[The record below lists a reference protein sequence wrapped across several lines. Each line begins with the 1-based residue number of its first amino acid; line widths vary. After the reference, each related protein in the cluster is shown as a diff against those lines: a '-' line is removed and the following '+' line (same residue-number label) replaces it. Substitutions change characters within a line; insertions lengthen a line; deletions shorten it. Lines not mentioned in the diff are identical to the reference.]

1 MAAGKLIALE
11 WDDREARVAVAMPR
25 GSDIVVEDAFA
36 IDISGAAGEEATSN
50 VAEIG
55 RRVAEALSQR
65 DLRGCDALLGL
76 GRTSIEL
83 RSLSL
88 PKGPPEEIPDMV
100 RFQALQAFTAIGDDW
115 PLDYVELGEQGDAIN
130 VLAAVL
136 APKQLE
142 QMRQVCAASELTPRC
157 LVLRPFAAA
166 SLLHRAGVL
175 KDDKSALI
183 IDMLADGADLTAVA
197 DGQVTFMR
205 TVRLPATTDEAVQAR
220 ALLGEVRRTI
230 AATQAQDG
238 AQRIERIVICG
249 SAAEHALLMQSL
261 TESLQLEVLPFDPFQ
276 VVQVSSRVSRQSL
289 TDAGRYAPLLG
300 MLTDHVAGTRHAID
314 FLNPRKRP
322 APPSTRRRNMLIA
335 AGVLAGVMVA
345 CFAMAAGLKYFDN
358 KIAGLNEQIAEL
370 NLGVDRAKVL
380 IAKADAVKDFTDI
393 DVTLLDDLYEIAE
406 RIPDADHL
414 RLDDVNFSTANLKRG
429 AVISLKG
436 HAKRPNV
443 IAETEDSL
451 RFEENTVEG
460 RIGTQDRNQTEYPWL
475 LDASVIVK
483 PDGYDRGNSTGR
495 PYRAARQADA
505 KGTDPAKTKPE
516 AANPEAAK
524 PSASEPA
531 EKSTDKNVS
540 ADAGKATDEM
550 PETTAPKSD
559 DGAPAATA
567 PAAVTPESTGP
578 AAAAPESPAPD
589 APAADGAPTV
599 PAADAASP
607 DAPPA
612 KSAAPEAAP
621 EATPESPAPE
631 SPATESPAP
640 DAPAAESPTPA
651 MPAAP
656 APATPAPATP
666 APAIPPATTPPPP
679 DPTAAPPAPTNA
691 PVETESVPP
700 ASADDA
706 GSADKTEGKARR
718 GESCE

>member
-36 IDISGAAGEEATSN
+36 IDISAAAGEDATSN

-230 AATQAQDG
+230 AATQAQEG

-335 AGVLAGVMVA
+335 AGVLASVMVA

-370 NLGVDRAKVL
+370 NQGVERAKVL

-393 DVTLLDDLYEIAE
+393 DVTLLDDLYEIAQ

-414 RLDDVNFSTANLKRG
+414 RLDDVQINTANRKRG

-436 HAKRPNV
+436 HAKHPDV
-443 IAETEDSL
+443 IADMEDSL
-451 RFEENTVEG
+451 RFEENIVESK
-460 RIGTQDRNQTEYPWL
+460 IGTQDKNQTEYQWF

-505 KGTDPAKTKPE
+505 KATDPAKTKPE
-516 AANPEAAK
+516 AAKPEAAK

-531 EKSTDKNVS
+531 EKSTDKSLS
-540 ADAGKATDEM
+540 ADPEDARDEM
-550 PETTAPKSD
+550 PETTAP
-559 DGAPAATA
+559 AAVMPESTA
-567 PAAVTPESTGP
+567 PAA
-578 AAAAPESPAPD
+578 APPDSPAPD
-589 APAADGAPTV
+589 SPTTDAAPTA

-631 SPATESPAP
+631 SPAP
-640 DAPAAESPTPA
+640 DTPAAESPAPVMPA
-651 MPAAP
+651 APAPAAPAPAAP

-679 DPTAAPPAPTNA
+679 DPGAAPPAPASA

-706 GSADKTEGKARR
+706 GSADKTEGN
-718 GESCE
+718 